1 MRIDSLTYFNS
12 SLMGMRENQA
22 GIARLT
28 QQLASDRRVLQP
40 KDDPVATEQILTL
53 SNRIAT
59 RTQFVSNQDR
69 ATLALKYADTVLQ
82 EMDKTLQEVRKLV
95 ISVSPGHDD
104 DLRQNVGQQLAAVT
118 RHLMALANTRDPN
131 GDYIFAGHKTT
142 TPPFVQPLDGSAT
155 PTTYNGSLF
164 TSVAMAPDGQ
174 TGPGGSRWL
183 EVETG
188 RYVRVNDNLDGV
200 FQAGSADDLLQ
211 QLDTAAA
218 SIPGAALTQTD
229 LDYWNQLISDAI
241 GNLDTIRYR
250 VSAAHGE
257 VEDVRT
263 TTRSLLLQEQ
273 NALGDIQKVDQAAA
287 IMELQMRQTV
297 LEAVSTAYARTAG
310 LSLFSYLG

>member
-40 KDDPVATEQILTL
+40 KDDPVATEQILAL

-59 RTQFVSNQDR
+59 RTQFTSNQDR
-69 ATLALKYADTVLQ
+69 ATLAMKYADTVLN
-82 EMDKTLQEVRKLV
+82 ELDKGLQEARKLLTGL
-95 ISVSPGHDD
+95 SPAHDA
-104 DLRQNVGQQLAAVT
+104 DLRDTLAHQLAGVNQ
-118 RHLMALANTRDPN
+118 HLLALANTRDPN

-142 TPPFVQPLDGSAT
+142 TQPFAQPLDGSAT
-155 PTTYNGSLF
+155 VTTYNGSPL
-164 TSVAMAPDGQ
+164 TPVDGAPDGQ

-188 RYVRVNDNLDGV
+188 RYVRVNDNLDAV
-200 FQAGSADDLLQ
+200 FQAGTGNDLLQ
-211 QLDTAAA
+211 QLDDAVAKL
-218 SIPGAALTQTD
+218 PGSSLTQTD
-229 LDYWNQLISDAI
+229 IDNWTGLIDTAMA
-241 GNLDTIRYR
+241 NLASIRHR
-250 VSAAHGE
+250 VAAAGGE
-257 VEDVRT
+257 VEDVRN

-310 LSLFSYLG
+310 LSLFSYLA